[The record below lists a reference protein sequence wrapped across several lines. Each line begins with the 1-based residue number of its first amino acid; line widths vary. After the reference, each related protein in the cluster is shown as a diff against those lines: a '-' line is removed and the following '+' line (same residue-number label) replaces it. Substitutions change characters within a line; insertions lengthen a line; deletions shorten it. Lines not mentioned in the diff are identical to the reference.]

1 MPTKYPCNI
10 CNNPVAKNHK
20 AIQCDKCQLWVH
32 ITCNKINLQRYNL
45 LIEDESTW
53 YCISCSKDLYPFS
66 SLNDSEFHKTIQG
79 KKIKFL
85 TVAKKRSRN
94 ENTLLNKLSD
104 AINDENIDNSSSYF
118 DESDFNKNFPKD
130 LFDGTN
136 FFHMNISSL
145 CRNFDDLH
153 TLLSE
158 INLKF
163 DIIGITETRLKKNS
177 IRNINIDLKGYTIE
191 HTPTEANCGGAL
203 LYINNTLN
211 YTVRNDL
218 RIYQKKK
225 LSPFL

>member
-32 ITCNKINLQRYNL
+32 IKCNKINVQTYKL
-45 LIEDESTW
+45 LIEDETTW

-66 SLNDSEFHKTIQG
+66 SLNDCEFHKTIQG
-79 KKIKFL
+79 KKIKSL

-94 ENTLLNKLSD
+94 ENTLLNKVSD

-118 DESDFNKNFPKD
+118 DGSDFNKNFPKN

-136 FFHMNISSL
+136 FFHTNISSL

-163 DIIGITETRLKKNS
+163 DIIGITETRLKK
-177 IRNINIDLKGYTIE
+177 K
-191 HTPTEANCGGAL
+191 
-203 LYINNTLN
+203 LN
-211 YTVRNDL
+211 
-218 RIYQKKK
+218 QKYKHR
-225 LSPFL
+225 P